1 MAEQRLERRVL
12 PVGRRVR
19 LTVPSFP
26 RRPLGGL
33 LGPAAADARQSL
45 GALALSAT
53 TSLITGLLIA
63 RFTGT
68 LENLPGLF
76 MLLPAAYGLRGNV
89 FGPLGSRL
97 STALRTGT
105 LSWSWRIDTV
115 LGQNVVAALVVS
127 LAASLVH
134 AALAEVVIRG
144 AGQADPIS
152 LADFIVVSVLGGMLA
167 SVVVLGITLAL
178 AVASTRFG
186 WDLDNVTAP
195 LVSATGDFV
204 TFPALIA
211 STALVRISVVTPVL
225 AALTAAGVLVAMAAV
240 WRSDL
245 KVARRVVAESVPVLA
260 GAGLLS
266 LLAGLALQSTQERFF
281 TFGVFLVIIPG
292 YLSTAGAL
300 GGILAAR
307 LGTKLHLGF
316 VERTLIPTGEARSDI
331 RFTFALSFPIFVFTA
346 LVTAFV
352 AGIFGE
358 TSPGVWQVVLVTVS
372 GGLVATVFV
381 IAIAY
386 YGTLAIVRFGL
397 DPDNHGIPIVT
408 ASLDVVGALTLVGA
422 LLMWRVAPS

>member
-1 MAEQRLERRVL
+1 
-12 PVGRRVR
+12 
-19 LTVPSFP
+19 
-26 RRPLGGL
+26 L
-33 LGPAAADARQSL
+33 LGPAGDARQSG

-63 RFTGT
+63 RFTDT
-68 LENLPGLF
+68 LAEFTGLF

-97 STALRTGT
+97 STAMRTGT

-115 LGQNVVAALVVS
+115 LGQNILAAMVVS
-127 LAASLVH
+127 FTASLIH
-134 AALAEVVIRG
+134 AVLAELVILGSG
-144 AGQADPIS
+144 AVDPIS
-152 LADFIVVSVLGGMLA
+152 IADFIVVSVLGGALA
-167 SVVVLGITLAL
+167 SIVVLGITLGL

-211 STALVRISVVTPVL
+211 ATALIRVPIVTPVL
-225 AALTAAGVLVAMAAV
+225 AAVLAVAVLTSLAAT
-240 WRSDL
+240 WRSGL
-245 KVARRVVAESVPVLA
+245 RLAKRVVAESVPVLA

-266 LLAGLALQSTQERFF
+266 LLAGLALQSTEERFL

-307 LGTKLHLGF
+307 LATKLHLGF
-316 VERTLIPTGEARSDI
+316 VQRSLVPRGEARSDI

-352 AGIFGE
+352 ANLFGE
-358 TSPGVWQVVLVTVS
+358 TSPGVWTVLLVTTS
-372 GGLVATVFV
+372 GGFVATVFV
-381 IAIAY
+381 TAIAY
-386 YGTLAIVRFGL
+386 YGTLAMVRFGL
-397 DPDNHGIPIVT
+397 DPDNHGIPLVT

-422 LLMWRVAPS
+422 LLLWGVAPS

>member
-1 MAEQRLERRVL
+1 VAERRVI
-12 PVGRRVR
+12 PVGRRVGLAVPVPR
-19 LTVPSFP
+19 L
-26 RRPLGGL
+26 PLGGL
-33 LGPAAADARQSL
+33 LGPAAGDARQSG

-63 RFTGT
+63 RFTDT
-68 LENLPGLF
+68 LAEFTGLF

-105 LSWSWRIDTV
+105 LSWTPRIDTV

-127 LAASLVH
+127 LAASLIH
-134 AALAEVVIRG
+134 AVLAEVVIVASG
-144 AGQADPIS
+144 AENPIS
-152 LADFIVVSVLGGMLA
+152 IADFVVVSVLGGALA
-167 SVVVLGITLAL
+167 SIVVLGITLGL

-211 STALVRISVVTPVL
+211 STALIRIDHVTPVL
-225 AALTAAGVLVAMAAV
+225 ASLLALGVLAALAAT
-240 WRSDL
+240 WRSKL
-245 KVARRVVAESVPVLA
+245 KLAKRVVAESVPVLA

-266 LLAGLALQSTQERFF
+266 LLAGLALQSTEERFL

-307 LGTKLHLGF
+307 LATKLHLGF
-316 VERTLIPTGEARSDI
+316 VQRTLVPRGEARSDI

-352 AGIFGE
+352 ADLFGE
-358 TSPGVWQVVLVTVS
+358 TSPGVWSVLLVTVS

-381 IAIAY
+381 TAIAY
-386 YGTLAIVRFGL
+386 YGTLAMVRFGL
-397 DPDNHGIPIVT
+397 DPDNHGIPLVT
-408 ASLDVVGALTLVGA
+408 ACLDVVGALTLVGA
-422 LLMWRVAPS
+422 LLLWGVAPS

>member
-1 MAEQRLERRVL
+1 MPERRII

-19 LTVPSFP
+19 LAVPVP
-26 RRPLGGL
+26 RLPLGGL
-33 LGPAAADARQSL
+33 LGPEAADARQSL

-68 LENLPGLF
+68 LEEFTGLF

-105 LSWSWRIDTV
+105 LTWSFRIDTV

-134 AALAEVVIRG
+134 AALAEFVILG
-144 AGQADPIS
+144 SGVDNPIS
-152 LADFIVVSVLGGMLA
+152 IADFVIVSVLGGALA
-167 SVVVLGITLAL
+167 SLVVLGITLAL

-211 STALVRISVVTPVL
+211 STMLIRVPLVTPVL
-225 AALTAAGVLVAMAAV
+225 ATVLTVLVVAALV
-240 WRSDL
+240 ATFRSKL
-245 KVARRVVAESVPVLA
+245 KLAKRVVAESVPVLA
-260 GAGLLS
+260 VAGLLS
-266 LLAGLALQSTQERFF
+266 LFAGVALQSTEERFLSY
-281 TFGVFLVIIPG
+281 GVFLVIIPG

-316 VERTLIPTGEARSDI
+316 VERTLVPRGEARSDI
-331 RFTFALSFPIFVFTA
+331 RFTFALSFPIFVFAA
-346 LVTAFV
+346 LVTAVV
-352 AGIFGE
+352 ADLVGQS
-358 TSPGVWQVVLVTVS
+358 SPGVWTVLLVTVT

-381 IAIAY
+381 TAIAY

-397 DPDNHGIPIVT
+397 DPDNHGIPLVT
-408 ASLDVVGALTLVGA
+408 ACLDVVGALTLVGA
-422 LLMWRVAPS
+422 LLLWGVAPS

>member
-1 MAEQRLERRVL
+1 
-12 PVGRRVR
+12 VGRRVH
-19 LTVPSFP
+19 LTVPPLP
-26 RRPLGGL
+26 RLPLGGL
-33 LGPAAADARQSL
+33 LGPAGDARQSG

-63 RFTGT
+63 RFTDT
-68 LENLPGLF
+68 LAEFTGLF

-97 STALRTGT
+97 STAMRTGT

-115 LGQNVVAALVVS
+115 LGQNILAAMVVS
-127 LAASLVH
+127 FTASLIH
-134 AALAEVVIRG
+134 AVLAELVILGSG
-144 AGQADPIS
+144 AVDPIS
-152 LADFIVVSVLGGMLA
+152 IADFIVVSVLGGALA
-167 SVVVLGITLAL
+167 SIVVLGITLGL

-211 STALVRISVVTPVL
+211 ATALIRVPIVTPVL
-225 AALTAAGVLVAMAAV
+225 AAVLAVAVLTSLAAT
-240 WRSDL
+240 WRSGL
-245 KVARRVVAESVPVLA
+245 RLAKRVVAESVPVLA

-266 LLAGLALQSTQERFF
+266 LLAGLALQSTEERFL

-307 LGTKLHLGF
+307 LATKLHLGF
-316 VERTLIPTGEARSDI
+316 VQRSLVPRGEARSDI

-352 AGIFGE
+352 ANLFGE
-358 TSPGVWQVVLVTVS
+358 TSPGVWTVLLVTTS
-372 GGLVATVFV
+372 GGFVATVFV
-381 IAIAY
+381 TAIAY
-386 YGTLAIVRFGL
+386 YGTLAMVRFGL
-397 DPDNHGIPIVT
+397 DPDNHGIPLVT

-422 LLMWRVAPS
+422 LLLWGVAPS